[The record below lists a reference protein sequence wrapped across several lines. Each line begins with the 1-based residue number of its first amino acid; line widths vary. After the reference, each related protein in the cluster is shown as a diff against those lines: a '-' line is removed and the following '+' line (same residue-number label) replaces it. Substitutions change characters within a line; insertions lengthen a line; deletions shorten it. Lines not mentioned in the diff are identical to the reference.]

1 MIPQTLHH
9 QRRNQLNAASSE
21 KKSIKSNFLHHIV
34 FHAIQ
39 TGNATLFAEAMAMA
53 YTQQNIE
60 ISRGERLDGTGTTTV
75 EGRNRDRDLECTFLT
90 RAEDFGEEEEK
101 ECTGVIGP
109 RDRHKDGEGEKT
121 RAREK
126 KQKQKQKHRGQQKQD
141 QTARRRSA
149 DSYTFHAFNI
159 ESESNSKSAAYNKSE
174 SRSGGERAES
184 RILGPG
190 RDEDGRRRE
199 ETERRGPSISELS
212 ALRDLVIEAK
222 EKS

>member
-1 MIPQTLHH
+1 
-9 QRRNQLNAASSE
+9 
-21 KKSIKSNFLHHIV
+21 V

-101 ECTGVIGP
+101 ECTGEIGP

-121 RAREK
+121 RARET

-159 ESESNSKSAAYNKSE
+159 ESESNSKGAAYNTSE

-184 RILGPG
+184 RILGLG

-199 ETERRGPSISELS
+199 ETERGGPSISELS
-212 ALRDLVIEAK
+212 ALGDLVIEAK

>member
-1 MIPQTLHH
+1 MVLQTQHD
-9 QRRNQLNAASSE
+9 QRRNNLYL
-21 KKSIKSNFLHHIV
+21 IFLLHIM
-34 FHAIQ
+34 FHATQ

-60 ISRGERLDGTGTTTV
+60 ISRGERLDGTGTMTV
-75 EGRNRDRDLECTFLT
+75 EGRNRDPECTFLT

-101 ECTGVIGP
+101 ECTGVVGP
-109 RDRHKDGEGEKT
+109 SDRHKDREGEKT
-121 RAREK
+121 RAKET
-126 KQKQKQKHRGQQKQD
+126 KQKQKHRGQQKQD

-174 SRSGGERAES
+174 SRSGGERAEF
-184 RILGPG
+184 RILGLG

-199 ETERRGPSISELS
+199 ETERGGPSISELS